1 MKQNTIF
8 YITLALL
15 FIGCATE
22 TVSTLEVADAPS
34 DEISLSDEQIKNIGL
49 SIIHPAME
57 DIAGEISLQGKIISN
72 PSSKATVSI
81 NIEGKISGIYALP
94 GNKVS
99 KGQKIFSV
107 NSDAWIELQRSYL
120 NSQASLN
127 NATLELNR
135 QKELLKEKATTDKN
149 YQSALERFEIEQANL
164 KALENRIQLLYVSP
178 SSIQSTNISSSIT
191 IHSPIDG
198 YIQYE
203 KIEIGT
209 LLDGSTQLAQVSGTN
224 AIAQLQAFE
233 NSLGQLKIGQSVTI
247 TSPVLADSLKTII
260 TNIHPIVQ
268 SDGTYQ
274 VYCDLGKLSEPWT
287 IGLTIK
293 ARTTT
298 TKHTAILL
306 EEEAVLSFEGKTF
319 IFEKIGEGK
328 FKMLEVQKGQV
339 NEGKIEILV
348 SPEWTQKTI
357 VSKGAYALLMALKN
371 KE

>member
-1 MKQNTIF
+1 MKPITIF
-8 YITLALL
+8 YITIVLL
-15 FIGCATE
+15 FIGCTNE
-22 TVSTLEVADAPS
+22 TASIEKVADTSS
-34 DEISLSDEQIKNIGL
+34 DEISLNDEQIKNIGL
-49 SIIHPAME
+49 SVIHPAME
-57 DIAGEISLQGKIISN
+57 DIAGEISLQGKITSN
-72 PSSKATVSI
+72 PSSKAIVST

-94 GNKVS
+94 GSRVS

-120 NSQASLN
+120 NNQASLN

-149 YQSALERFEIEQANL
+149 YQSALERFEIEQANV
-164 KALENRIQLLYVSP
+164 KALENRIQLLNVSP
-178 SSIQSTNISSSIT
+178 SSIQTTNISSSIA
-191 IHSPIDG
+191 IHSPIEG
-198 YIQYE
+198 FIQFE

-209 LLDGSTQLAQVSGTN
+209 LLNGSTQLAEVSGTN

-247 TSPVLADSLKTII
+247 SSPAISDSLKTSIS
-260 TNIHPIVQ
+260 NIHPIVQ

-293 ARTTT
+293 AKTTT
-298 TKHTAILL
+298 TRHTAILL

-319 IFEKIGEGK
+319 VFEKIGAQK
-328 FKMLEVQKGQV
+328 FKMIEVQKGQS
-339 NEGKIEILV
+339 NEGKVEILV
-348 SPEWTQKTI
+348 GPEWTHE
-357 VSKGAYALLMALKN
+357 YFD
-371 KE
+371 